1 MKMEKRKGA
10 LILVLGLFF
19 PQLSCAPAA
28 VVDYF
33 PLENGIQWE
42 YYFRVKLS
50 GLTEQEGKAITR
62 IDRQE
67 KIGEEWYFRMITQY
81 QGFDLMKDEVTY
93 YRKAEEG
100 VYQIAGTSADSSR
113 TLIITLPPAVGA
125 AWTVEREGGRTEY
138 KYEAIEDLEIAGKQ
152 YPGCYKIS
160 IEDFEGEVKST
171 GFDYIAPGV
180 GIVKR
185 MLIMPKVTLEWS
197 LEKFES

>member
-1 MKMEKRKGA
+1 MGMRKGVW
-10 LILVLGLFF
+10 IVVLGLFF
-19 PQLSCAPAA
+19 PQLSCAPET

-42 YYFRVKLS
+42 YYFRLKLS
-50 GLTEQEGKAITR
+50 GVGEQEGKAIAR
-62 IDRQE
+62 VDRQE

-81 QGFDLMKDEVTY
+81 QGSFKMKDEVTY
-93 YRKAEEG
+93 YRKTEDG
-100 VYQIAGTSADSSR
+100 VYQIAGPSADSPR
-113 TLIITLPPAVGA
+113 TLIITLPPTVGA

-160 IEDFEGEVKST
+160 IEDFDGEVKST
-171 GFDYIAPGV
+171 GYDYIAPGV
-180 GIVKR
+180 GVVKR
-185 MLIMPKVTLEWS
+185 MLIMPRVTLEWS